1 MRNKIIPGIISLLII
16 LLSLQ
21 ALALPAETGFEIK
34 EEAKKAKETGFV
46 TLDFKDIDLEV
57 FVKFVAEL
65 TGKNIIVSP
74 AVRGKVTV
82 ISPKPVPIK
91 NVYDVFLSILRL
103 NGFTAV
109 KSGEFIKIIP
119 IKEVR
124 AELGKFVEGKVKVEP
139 GDELVTQL
147 IPLNYVDAK
156 LAAEMVKVLLSPFG
170 RLGIYPPTNTIVV
183 SDSASVVSRVVR
195 ALEVIDSPEEER
207 KLEVYKLK
215 YAGAN
220 SLAKKLLN
228 IIKEDKSQARFALNT
243 AMVIADERTN
253 SLILLGS
260 QAQLERIK
268 EILPE
273 LDSPAEAGSNLFN
286 VYRLKNAKAEDVAKT
301 LESIVKATTGK
312 GADPQDTIIVSPS
325 KETNSLIIMASPER
339 YRMLLPLIQELDKP
353 RKQVLIKALIAEVNL
368 TRLEHR
374 GIDWSTIGG
383 IVESGVLYGA
393 SISMG
398 EGGIPSE
405 AISLAEERSA
415 TGIVYAIV
423 NLLKKYNALNILSMP
438 TLLCTENE
446 EASLQVGQV
455 IPQLK
460 SAASSTENPT
470 AINKIY
476 EYKDTGIILKVT
488 PHISGEETL
497 RLDIKQVI
505 EDVISPTTAETPVT
519 TKREIN
525 TSTVVKSGQ
534 TIMLGG
540 LIQNSTKRVERRTPI
555 LGYIPLIGELFKT
568 KITQREKVNLIIF
581 LTPYI
586 IEKPEDLQKLS
597 QENLMEQEDVKRIE
611 KWLQKH
617 GAIKEK

>member
-57 FVKFVAEL
+57 FIKFVAEL

>member
-57 FVKFVAEL
+57 FIKFVAEL

-505 EDVISPTTAETPVT
+505 EDVISPITSETPVT